1 MEQKGKFDGIT
12 VSVPQEESRSDM
24 DVPDFDILPIEKQE
38 SIRFGE
44 DTKHRKCLVYW
55 MMGVVSIWLIS
66 VLLITT
72 FNNPWCLN
80 IDIKVLITL
89 LATTTI
95 NVLGLANI
103 ILDGLF
109 GDHKSFKKFINK
121 KRRK

>member
-12 VSVPQEESRSDM
+12 VSVPQEDRSDI

-38 SIRFGE
+38 SIRFGQ

-55 MMGVVSIWLIS
+55 MMVVVSIWLIS

-80 IDIKVLITL
+80 IDKKVLITL

-109 GDHKSFKKFINK
+109 GDHKSIKKLFNK